1 MTQNDSRNYLLLLLF
16 KKKARKCSK
25 EIWKED
31 LNWKLCLP
39 PNRKLLKR
47 IVGLQTCRCA
57 CVQPVTNF
65 NPFFFFFTTQH
76 FLTQEI
82 WDENSIYHREE
93 DRATAAS
100 TAVVKW
106 GADSSRSSKSLL
118 SVISRLSTD
127 EPSRINRKR
136 VKKLKCGNVKL
147 RCILRERW
155 TWKCTSRNLKVLE
168 GGVDCLVRI
177 CMMRRR
183 VLNWDGR

>member
-1 MTQNDSRNYLLLLLF
+1 MF
-16 KKKARKCSK
+16 KG
-25 EIWKED
+25 
-31 LNWKLCLP
+31 NWKRRVELKALSSS
-39 PNRKLLKR
+39 KLFKR
-47 IVGLQTCRCA
+47 IVGLQPCRCA
-57 CVQPVTNF
+57 CIHMVINF
-65 NPFFFFFTTQH
+65 NLFFSLHSFFWPRKFD
-76 FLTQEI
+76 I
-82 WDENSIYHREE
+82 ENSIYRREE
-93 DRATAAS
+93 DRATAAR
-100 TAVVKW
+100 TAGVKW